1 MKSKPHILFA
11 FTLLL
16 FSGCKTGN
24 GKESTEDNLIEYAKD
39 PHSFA
44 NIDEVRTTHLHL
56 DLDVNFENNRI
67 YGLATHEISK
77 HDCEKIIFDIK
88 GLEII
93 RVTLDDSETEAAYK
107 IGKEDKLL
115 GQPLEV
121 AITPKTKKVLIHYQT
136 GENADALDW
145 LPASLTTG
153 KKHPFL
159 YTQGQAV
166 LTRTWIP
173 VQDSP
178 LNRITYSARVR
189 VPAELMAVM
198 SADHLNKKNNNGE
211 YRFKMDQPIP
221 CYLIALAVGDLEY
234 RSLDKRSGIFAEP
247 ELIDQCV
254 KEFEDLPRMIRIAE
268 DIYGKYQW
276 DKYDVI
282 MLPYSF
288 PFGGMENPRLTFA
301 NPTLLAGDKSLVSVI
316 AHELAHSWSG
326 NLVTN
331 ATWNDFWLN
340 EGFTVYFENRIME
353 KFQGKEVA
361 NILAIIEYQDLIAS
375 LETIEESEH
384 PEDANLKLDLAH
396 RDPDDGMTDIAY
408 VKGAYFLRTLEKKV
422 GRAKFDEFLQK
433 YFKKYAFK
441 TLTTEDFI
449 TYMEDNLL
457 KPNNIDFNTN
467 EWIYQPGLPDNCV
480 KIQSERLKA
489 MESFAVA
496 INMNSP
502 IKSNKNFSKLKREDR
517 ITQEWQTFIR
527 NLSDTLSDEQ
537 LMSIDEQ
544 FAFSSSSNDILK
556 SDWFKL
562 CAKADYKPAY
572 PFMRNY
578 LIKVG
583 RRWLVEGI
591 YAELVKSND
600 PTRIAFAKSV
610 FNVARANYHS
620 VTANSI
626 AAHLGVN

>member
-1 MKSKPHILFA
+1 MKF

-16 FSGCKTGN
+16 LAVLLGISACTNVEKNDSPNELTN
-24 GKESTEDNLIEYAKD
+24 ILTKD
-39 PHSFA
+39 PHSYA

-67 YGLATHEISK
+67 YGVATHEISS
-77 HDCEKIIFDIK
+77 HTCDKIIFDIK

-93 RVTLDDSETEAAYK
+93 RVTLDDGKKEAAYK
-107 IGKEDKLL
+107 IGKQDELM

-121 AITPKTKKVLIHYQT
+121 AIKPDTKKVAIHYQT
-136 GENADALDW
+136 SDSASALDW
-145 LPASLTTG
+145 LPPSLTTG

-178 LNRITYSARVR
+178 LNRITYSAEVK

-198 SADHLNKKNNNGE
+198 SATHLSQKNTSGV
-211 YRFKMDQPIP
+211 YKFKMKQAIP

-234 RSLDKRSGIFAEP
+234 RALDKRSGIFAEP

-254 KEFEDLPRMIRIAE
+254 SEFEDLPRMMRIAE
-268 DIYGKYQW
+268 EIYGKYQW
-276 DKYDVI
+276 EKYDVI

-353 KFQGKEVA
+353 KLQGKEAA
-361 NILAIIEYQDLIAS
+361 NILAIIEYQDLVAS
-375 LETIEESEH
+375 LEAIEESEH
-384 PEDANLKLDLAH
+384 PEDANLKLNLEH
-396 RDPDDGMTDIAY
+396 RDPDDGMTDVAY

-422 GRAKFDEFLQK
+422 GRTKFDAFLKK
-433 YFKKYAFK
+433 YFKTYSFK
-441 TLTTEDFI
+441 TLTTEEFVA
-449 TYMEDNLL
+449 YLEKNLL
-457 KPNNIDFNTN
+457 EPNKVDFNVN

-480 KIQSERLKA
+480 EINSERLKA
-489 MESFAVA
+489 MEGYAVA
-496 INMNSP
+496 INMNTP
-502 IKSNKNFSKLKREDR
+502 IAKNKQYSKLKREDR

-527 NLSDTLSDEQ
+527 TLSDTLSDQQ
-537 LMSIDEQ
+537 LKSIDDQ
-544 FAFSSSSNDILK
+544 FQFSTSANDILK

-562 CAKADYKPAY
+562 CAKADYKGSFPH
-572 PFMRNY
+572 MRTY
-578 LIKVG
+578 LLKVG

-591 YAELVKSND
+591 YAELAESND
-600 PTRIAFAKSV
+600 PTRLAFARSV
-610 FNVARANYHS
+610 FEDARKNYHA
-620 VTANSI
+620 VTAGSI
-626 AAHLGVN
+626 ANHLKVE